1 MAVINQGAQDK
12 LELFRGEV
20 KAFLD
25 ESLTP
30 DLRQAAAA
38 QAGVFSEGDV
48 VKRWHDILY
57 AKGWIAPA
65 WPKEYGG
72 PGWSPV
78 KRMIF
83 EHECANAGAPT
94 LPAMGLQMCGPVL
107 IGHGTQEQ
115 KDFFLPRI
123 LSGEHFWCQGYSEP
137 QAGSDL
143 SALRC
148 AAVRDGDNYV
158 INGTKIWTTHAQY
171 ANWIFLLVRTDPHSR
186 RGGGISFLLA
196 PMDSPG
202 ITVRPILSMSGEHE
216 VNQLFFDDVRV
227 PVANRVGPENEGWT
241 IAKYLLEFERGGG
254 AAGGRVAR
262 VMRRLYEAEAEA
274 TGAQAVFFRDP
285 EFIKRRA
292 EVEIELM
299 ALEMTQYRIIAA
311 SEAGQAVGDAAAST
325 FKLVAATLFQKAAE
339 MAMDVLGPLAAV
351 DQRAALEGHGPV
363 IGPDFAAAPTARYL
377 NSRAM
382 TVFGGTSEIQRGI
395 LAKAALGI

>member
-1 MAVINQGAQDK
+1 MTDPVAQEN
-12 LELFRGEV
+12 LESFRNEV
-20 KAFLD
+20 RAFLT
-25 ESLTP
+25 SALTP
-30 DLRQAAAA
+30 ELRAAAA
-38 QAGVFSEGDV
+38 GQAGVFSEGEV
-48 VKRWHDILY
+48 ARQWHRILY
-57 AKGWIAPA
+57 ERGWIAPA
-65 WPKEYGG
+65 WPREYGG

-78 KRMIF
+78 QRMTF

-115 KDFFLPRI
+115 RDYFLPRI

-148 AAVRDGDNYV
+148 AAVRDGDDYV
-158 INGTKIWTTHAQY
+158 VNGTKIWTTHAQY
-171 ANWIFLLVRTDPHSR
+171 ANWIFLLVRTDPTSQ
-186 RGGGISFLLA
+186 RGAGISFLLA

-216 VNQLFFDDVRV
+216 VNQLFFDDVRI
-227 PVANRVGPENEGWT
+227 PVANRVGAENDGWR

-262 VMRRLYEAEAEA
+262 VVRRLYEAEAS
-274 TGAQAVFFRDP
+274 AQGVDAARFHDP
-285 EFIKRRA
+285 DFIKRRA
-292 EVEIELM
+292 EIEIELM
-299 ALEMTQYRIIAA
+299 ALEMTQYRSIAA
-311 SEAGQAVGDAAAST
+311 SETGRAVGDAAAST
-325 FKLVAATLFQKAAE
+325 FKLVAATLFQKATE
-339 MAMDVLGPLAAV
+339 LAMDVLGPAAAI
-351 DQRAALEGHGPV
+351 DQRAALEGRGPV
-363 IGPDFAAAPTARYL
+363 IGPDYAAAPTARYL
-377 NSRAM
+377 NARAM